1 MTCPAATL
9 LDGPPVSGPSAICGV
24 MANDQQRQGSAPEG
38 ETAGV
43 LVTSGNDPSSYW
55 VFCTGLYQRCPV
67 WRSEKQRIEREGV
80 RLRAD
85 VG

>member
-1 MTCPAATL
+1 MH
-9 LDGPPVSGPSAICGV
+9 
-24 MANDQQRQGSAPEG
+24 NDRERQGSAPEG
-38 ETAGV
+38 ATAGV
-43 LVTSGNDPSSYW
+43 LVTAVNDPSSYW

-67 WRSEKQRIEREGV
+67 WIAEKQRIEREGV